1 MCYRILQVK
10 HCALQDTTSK
20 TFSLLHTQQCTDLYT
35 PVSPW
40 VGVVL
45 LPVFQHGL
53 HALDEFLEVL
63 LHLPLVLKLLLRDE
77 RLVLDEGILAE
88 LAELLEADL

>member
-1 MCYRILQVK
+1 M
-10 HCALQDTTSK
+10 HSSHSK
-20 TFSLLHTQQCTDLYT
+20 SAQGLI

-53 HALDEFLEVL
+53 HALDKLLEVL
-63 LHLPLVLKLLLRDE
+63 LHLPLVLILLLGDE
-77 RLVLDEGILAE
+77 GLVLDEGILTE
-88 LAELLEADL
+88 LAELLEAHLQLLVEVGLL